1 MLNAFALPAARVPA
15 TIVAKAKPNSGNP
28 FVAKTIAG
36 KVETSKSSTTLN
48 FIRSR
53 YPRIALLT
61 RQDYPAF
68 RSTPPR
74 PLTGTIVTLL
84 STKGFTLTENN
95 KPEWFEITDNDEKP
109 ELRKVSKSLPVS
121 AVLVAALILGV
132 GAVTAQTQNV
142 TSFSELI
149 PNATQSMH
157 SDSAPTAQAVS
168 SVKSAVANPTTTA
181 AAVVGAVA
189 TTKLANPAISKLP
202 TGGDDDE
209 DEDDDHG
216 RDHDDEGDDD

>member
-1 MLNAFALPAARVPA
+1 M
-15 TIVAKAKPNSGNP
+15 
-28 FVAKTIAG
+28 
-36 KVETSKSSTTLN
+36 
-48 FIRSR
+48 
-53 YPRIALLT
+53 
-61 RQDYPAF
+61 
-68 RSTPPR
+68 
-74 PLTGTIVTLL
+74 
-84 STKGFTLTENN
+84 TENN

-132 GAVTAQTQNV
+132 GAVIAQTQNV

-149 PNATQSMH
+149 PHATQSIH
-157 SDSAPTAQAVS
+157 SDSAPTVQAVS

-202 TGGDDDE
+202 TGGDYEDD
-209 DEDDDHG
+209 DDDDHG
-216 RDHDDEGDDD
+216 RDHDDDEDDEDDEGDDD